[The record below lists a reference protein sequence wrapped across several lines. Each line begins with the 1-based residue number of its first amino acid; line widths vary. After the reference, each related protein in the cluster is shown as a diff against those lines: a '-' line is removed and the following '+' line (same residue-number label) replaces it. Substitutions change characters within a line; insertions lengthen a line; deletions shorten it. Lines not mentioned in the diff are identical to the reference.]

1 MDVPNGQ
8 VSLKMMGENKSGLTP
23 VALYLQGDSWRA
35 RIITSGGRQPERAD
49 CNFRRERDHSERKLN
64 DLR

>member
-8 VSLKMMGENKSGLTP
+8 VSLKMTSENESSLTP

-35 RIITSGGRQPERAD
+35 RIITCGGRQPERAD
-49 CNFRRERDHSERKLN
+49 YNFRRATAGES
-64 DLR
+64 